1 MKIQGNRFD
10 RSERLFG
17 KEGQKKIKQTTVAI
31 VGAGGGL
38 GTHVVQQ
45 VAILGVGGLRLIE
58 HDELDETNRNRY
70 VGVWHDDPIP
80 GSRKVSLVARH
91 AQLINPDIDIKIAD
105 ATLLSSDALDLIC
118 EADYVF
124 GCVDNDGV
132 RFILNEMCLAYDKP
146 LIDLASDVPEPGI
159 YGGRV
164 FFVTA
169 DGGCLHCRGILDQDE
184 VRRYLSTQ
192 EMLETE
198 DKIYGVDSSLLGG
211 VGPSV
216 GPINGVVANMG
227 VMEFMVAVTG
237 LRAPMQHIEYRG
249 DLGVSRLRKDR
260 ATENCYYC
268 NVVKGQGDNA
278 NIERYFSHKYLKSA

>member
-1 MKIQGNRFD
+1 MKILDNRFD

-17 KEGQKKIKQTTVAI
+17 KEGQERINQATVTI

-45 VAILGVGGLRLIE
+45 TAILGVGELCLIE
-58 HDELDETNRNRY
+58 HEELDETNRNRY
-70 VGVWHDDPIP
+70 VGVYYDDPIP
-80 GSRKVSLVARH
+80 GSRKVNLVKRH

-105 ATLLSSDALDLIC
+105 STLLSSDALDLIC

-146 LIDLASDVPEPGI
+146 LIDLASDVPEQGI

-169 DGGCLHCRGILDQDE
+169 EGGCLHCRGLLDQDE
-184 VRRYLSTQ
+184 VRRYVSTQ
-192 EMLETE
+192 EILENE
-198 DKIYGVDSSLLGG
+198 NKIYGVDHSLLGG
-211 VGPSV
+211 IGPSV

-237 LRAPMQHIEYRG
+237 LRAPKQHIEYRG
-249 DLGVSRLRKDR
+249 DLGISRLRKD
-260 ATENCYYC
+260 TPTDGCYYC
-268 NVVKGQGDNA
+268 NVVKGQGAQA
-278 NIERYFSHKYLKSA
+278 NIKRYFRRVNQEVA